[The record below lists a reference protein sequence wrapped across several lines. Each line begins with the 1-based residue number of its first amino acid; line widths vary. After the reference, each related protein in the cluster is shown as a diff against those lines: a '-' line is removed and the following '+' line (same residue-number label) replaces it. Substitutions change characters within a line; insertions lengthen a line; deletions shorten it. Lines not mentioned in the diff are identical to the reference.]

1 MKFKKLSPAVE
12 KNLILFSTI
21 FYWSALYIY
30 VPTLS
35 PYAKELGGSLTVIGL
50 VVASY
55 GFTQLLFRFPVG
67 IWSDNS
73 GRRKPFVISGFLFAL
88 VSCIGLALSPNP
100 WILMIFRGLSGVSAS
115 MWVAYTIMYSSY
127 FHDSQS
133 TRSMSLITFFTGFSQ
148 MISTYFGGIIAE
160 KYGWLAPFYWGAGLS
175 LVGALVILPVSEN
188 KIENRV
194 SFSFQRLL
202 AVASHKRLLIVSII
216 TALSQFS
223 VFVTT
228 YGFLPIYATDIGASK
243 SQLGV
248 LMFVIHLT
256 QTLSMY
262 LAGTFVAPRFCYK
275 ITVCFS
281 YISIA
286 FVMAITPYIQSIHP
300 LILANGLG
308 AFGRGF
314 AYPIL
319 MGLAIQGIPLE
330 EKATAMGFYQ
340 AVYAIGMFLGP
351 AVGGFIGDA
360 FGLKGVF
367 FCAGAI
373 YLTASIMSAFM
384 LPGRKSP
391 IR

>member
-21 FYWSALYIY
+21 FYWSALYVY

-88 VSCIGLALSPNP
+88 ASCIGLAISPNP
-100 WILMIFRGLSGVSAS
+100 WILLIFRGLSGVSAS
-115 MWVAYTIMYSSY
+115 MWVAYTIMYSRY

-262 LAGTFVAPRFCYK
+262 LAGTFVAPRFGYK

>member
-21 FYWSALYIY
+21 FYWSALYVY

-88 VSCIGLALSPNP
+88 ASCIGLAISPNP
-100 WILMIFRGLSGVSAS
+100 WILLIFRGLSGVSAS
-115 MWVAYTIMYSSY
+115 MWVAYTIMYSRY

-194 SFSFQRLL
+194 SFSFKRLL

-262 LAGTFVAPRFCYK
+262 LAGTFVAPRFGYK

>member
-21 FYWSALYIY
+21 FYWSALYVY

-88 VSCIGLALSPNP
+88 ASGIGLAISPNP

-115 MWVAYTIMYSSY
+115 MWVAYTIMYSRY

-194 SFSFQRLL
+194 SFSFRRLL

-262 LAGTFVAPRFCYK
+262 LAGTFVAPRFGYK

-373 YLTASIMSAFM
+373 YLAASIMSAFM

>member
-35 PYAKELGGSLTVIGL
+35 PYAKELGGSLTIIGL
-50 VVASY
+50 VISSY
-55 GFTQLLFRFPVG
+55 GLTQLLFRFPIG
-67 IWSDNS
+67 IWSDNT
-73 GRRKPFVISGFLFAL
+73 GQRKPFVVSGFLFAL

-115 MWVAYTIMYSSY
+115 MWVAYTVMYSGY
-127 FHDSQS
+127 FHDAQS

-148 MISTYFGGIIAE
+148 MLSTYVGGNLAE
-160 KYGWLAPFYWGAGLS
+160 KYGWLMPFYWGAGLS
-175 LVGALVILPVSEN
+175 LLGALTILPVSEN
-188 KIENRV
+188 KLKKRSN
-194 SFSFQRLL
+194 FSIKRLL
-202 AVASHKRLLIVSII
+202 AVASRKRLLIVSII

-223 VFVTT
+223 VFVTV

-243 SQLGV
+243 SQLGT

-262 LAGTFVAPRFCYK
+262 LAGTYVAPRFGYK

-281 YISIA
+281 YVCIA
-286 FVMAITPYIQSIHP
+286 FVTIITPYIHSIHP
-300 LILANGLG
+300 LIIASGLG
-308 AFGRGF
+308 SFGRGF

-319 MGLAIQGIPLE
+319 MGLAIQGVPAE
-330 EKATAMGFYQ
+330 DKATAMGFYQ

-351 AVGGFIGDA
+351 ATGGFIGDA

-367 FCAGAI
+367 FCASII
-373 YLTASIMSAFM
+373 YVAASVMSAFM
-384 LPGRKSP
+384 LPGRKSKNS
-391 IR
+391 

>member
-12 KNLILFSTI
+12 KNLILISTI

-30 VPTLS
+30 VPILS

-50 VVASY
+50 VVSSY
-55 GFTQLLFRFPVG
+55 GLTQLLFRFPVG

-88 VSCIGLALSPNP
+88 ASCIGLAMSPNP
-100 WILMIFRGLSGVSAS
+100 WILLIFRGLSGVSAS
-115 MWVAYTIMYSSY
+115 MWVAYTVMYSGY

-175 LVGALVILPVSEN
+175 LLGALVILPVSEN

-194 SFSFQRLL
+194 SFSFRRLL

-262 LAGTFVAPRFCYK
+262 LAGTFVAPRFGYK

-281 YISIA
+281 YVSIA